1 VAACGAMPSQSP
13 WARLQD
19 GGSHT
24 GAPARMAQAGG
35 GVFSNRDQPVLLKV
49 GELARRTGLTVRTLH
64 HYDEIGLLAPSGR
77 SEAGYRLYS
86 HADVQRLH
94 SIQTLRHL
102 GLPLSD
108 IGELLAGEGV
118 APENILGQQILALDQ
133 QIHQATELRGRLAM
147 LRDGLMAGAQPEM
160 GNWLEA
166 LALMTT
172 YGKYF
177 SAAELKRI
185 FTRWKLIEAD
195 WLVVKDLVRKAM
207 DCELAPDSPEV
218 QALAYRWMTLMRHW
232 MDGDME
238 LLERWGHMF
247 RAEPATHGRNH
258 APPGEM
264 IVFIESAIALRM
276 AAQMKYLDLDDLRK
290 LGHVPYAQWAA
301 LENDVQQLLAQ
312 GLPASHPE
320 AAAAAQRWDALWDML
335 TRRNTVLRQK
345 LQRSAAC
352 EPLLAAGLPL
362 SAPVREF
369 LHAALVLA
377 LPQQLP

>member
-1 VAACGAMPSQSP
+1 MVPLSG
-13 WARLQD
+13 
-19 GGSHT
+19 
-24 GAPARMAQAGG
+24 PANASRATL
-35 GVFSNRDQPVLLKV
+35 VLLRV
-49 GELARRTGLTVRTLH
+49 GDLARRTGLTVRTLH
-64 HYDEIGLLAPSGR
+64 HYDEIGLLTPSGR

-108 IGELLAGEGV
+108 IGELLAGEGM
-118 APENILGQQILALDQ
+118 APENVLEQQILALDQ
-133 QIHQATELRGRLAM
+133 QIHQATELRGRLSM

-185 FTRWKLIEAD
+185 FSRWKLIEAD

-207 DCELAPDSPEV
+207 DRQLAPDSPEV
-218 QALAYRWMTLMRHW
+218 QALAYRWMALMRHW
-232 MDGDME
+232 MDGDIE

-247 RAEPATHGRNH
+247 RAEPATQGRNH

-264 IVFIESAIALRM
+264 IVFIESAIELRL
-276 AAQMKYLDLDDLRK
+276 AAQLKYLDVNDLRK
-290 LGHVPYAQWAA
+290 LGHVPYELWTV
-301 LENDVQQLLAQ
+301 LENDVQRLLAR
-312 GLPASHPE
+312 GLTPSHPE
-320 AAAAAQRWDALWDML
+320 AASAAQRWDALWNML
-335 TRRNTVLRQK
+335 TCHDTVLRQK
-345 LQRSAAC
+345 LQTSAAR

-369 LHAALVLA
+369 LHAALA
-377 LPQQLP
+377 WQQQPQ